1 MKSLYVSFKGSQGYW
16 LFLLFLLF
24 FVVTVA
30 LVVITVIVVIVVV
43 VFVIDVFCCS
53 CGSNLLTG
61 QKPVEN
67 LNTEA
72 ETHEEDE
79 EIVSISSNI
88 PPLELDMQACYFPKR
103 DSQALGSLV
112 KPAKDAGENEDT

>member
-1 MKSLYVSFKGSQGYW
+1 MSKLKKVTYCKSCGQSNPWSLDRKSSLMQRPK
-16 LFLLFLLF
+16 
-24 FVVTVA
+24 
-30 LVVITVIVVIVVV
+30 
-43 VFVIDVFCCS
+43 FCCS